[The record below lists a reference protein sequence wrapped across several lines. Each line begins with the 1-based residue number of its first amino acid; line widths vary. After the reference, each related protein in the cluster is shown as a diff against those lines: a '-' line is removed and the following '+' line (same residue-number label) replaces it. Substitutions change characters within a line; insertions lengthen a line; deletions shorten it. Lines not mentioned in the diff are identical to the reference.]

1 MPVVVMGGACSH
13 ACDFIRGQ
21 RVARPSVRPPDGAWS
36 RRPDPGPLHA
46 PVLIERLRR
55 RHIAEDD
62 ELDEA
67 FPHERLS
74 DLTRH
79 ERKIFKKQHERHLA
93 ESAALMH
100 VIFTEET

>member
-1 MPVVVMGGACSH
+1 MGN

-36 RRPDPGPLHA
+36 SHWRDPGPLDA
-46 PVLIERLRR
+46 AVLIERLRR

-62 ELDEA
+62 ELGEA
-67 FPHERLS
+67 FPFERWS

-79 ERKIFKKQHERHLA
+79 ERKIYKKQHERHLA
-93 ESAALMH
+93 ESQALMH